1 MKALTVTEFI
11 EQINDLL
18 SATDTFS
25 VEGEVSSFKIKDGKW
40 VLFDLKDK
48 GSVVN
53 CFMTAWQLK
62 VEVED
67 GMKVIVKGNPALKN
81 WGQFSFNIRELRPS
95 GEGALKRAYE
105 LLKNRLTQE
114 GLFDPDRKRALPA
127 FPQHVALITS
137 RDAAAYDDFIKVLN
151 GRQGGLTV
159 SFIHTQVQ
167 GGPAAEQIV
176 NAIEL
181 ANTDLSNLDAIVLVR
196 GGGSMEDLQSFNDE
210 RVVRAV
216 AGSRHPIVVGVG
228 HERDITLADMA
239 ADVRASTPSNAAEL
253 LVKSRELL
261 SQEIM
266 GLRDRLRNGINEQLE
281 RQQSVLR
288 RLVIMLRGEVKMMKQ
303 GLEQLERVLRSLSPE
318 GILRRGFSITKTES
332 GQVLKKA
339 SQVKDGIEIV
349 TQLYEGAIMSKVTKS
364 TQKK

>member
-18 SATDTFS
+18 SANDQFS

-48 GSVVN
+48 GSVVS

-62 VEVED
+62 TQIED
-67 GMKVIVKGNPALKN
+67 GMQVIVKGTPALKN
-81 WGQFSFNIRELRPS
+81 WGQFSFNIKEIQPS

-105 LLKNRLTQE
+105 LLKKKLDQE
-114 GLFDPDRKRALPA
+114 GLFDLDRKRDLPT

-137 RDAAAYDDFIKVLN
+137 RDAAAYADFIKVLN

-159 SFIHTQVQ
+159 SFVHTQVQ

-176 NAIEL
+176 SAIET
-181 ANTDLSNLDAIVLVR
+181 ANTELTNLDAIVLVR
-196 GGGSMEDLQSFNDE
+196 GGGSIEDLQSFNDE

-216 AGSRHPIVVGVG
+216 AGSRHPMVVGVG

-261 SQEIM
+261 NQEI
-266 GLRDRLRNGINEQLE
+266 GSLRDRLKSGIYEQLE
-281 RQQSVLR
+281 TQQSVLR
-288 RLVIMLRGEVKMMKQ
+288 QLVIILRGEVKMMKQ
-303 GLEQLERVLRSLSPE
+303 GLEQLERVLKSLSPQ
-318 GILRRGFSITKTES
+318 GILKRGYSITKNEK
-332 GQVLKKA
+332 GQVLKKG
-339 SQVKDGIEIV
+339 SQIKEGAKIV
-349 TQLYEGAIMSKVTKS
+349 TQLYEGAITSKVTSAK
-364 TQKK
+364 